1 MKDFKSNIYLEQS
14 RPLNSHGFTMCHTVL
29 LLFSRS
35 HGRFFIS
42 HDFTNIAWIFSQ
54 TYSFLKEQ
62 KQVAYSNVAEKRIS
76 SMINQ
81 NNPSSRSSLSLSWE
95 LLFIIL
101 VNTHIDNPFPRKPSS
116 K

>member
-1 MKDFKSNIYLEQS
+1 MVSPCVTQFYCFSLGLTVGSSFLTILQILS
-14 RPLNSHGFTMCHTVL
+14 GFFPKL
-29 LLFSRS
+29 
-35 HGRFFIS
+35 
-42 HDFTNIAWIFSQ
+42 
-54 TYSFLKEQ
+54 SFLKEQ
-62 KQVAYSNVAEKRIS
+62 KQAAYSNVAEKRIS